1 MAKEK
6 VLFNH
11 DAAIDEFMAAVLLTT
26 MDEVDYLGSV
36 IMNADCIYNFAMQA
50 QWKIQQFL
58 EIDQQANPI
67 TLSRARQWNSF
78 PWSYRGD
85 CIKENNIACL
95 KDIANNDVWPP
106 YPNGDTYMVSQLE
119 NALKN
124 GEQVTML
131 VNCPMTT
138 LRNILETRPELTGAI
153 SRLIWM
159 GGAINVKG
167 NLDPTT
173 IPVEVANPKAE
184 WNAFCDPHAIE
195 WIFEN
200 TQFPITLFP
209 LDVTDQAA
217 ITKKFMAEL
226 KVQSE
231 EYTYSEL
238 AYQSYELVASEAFYD
253 MWDVVTTCYIPHP
266 EFFAPPTPMQLSIVT
281 EDYWQG
287 TLVQEQSGGRTV
299 DVVLELTEPA
309 DFYNYVLKQFR
320 R

>member
-1 MAKEK
+1 MSNEK

-58 EIDQQANPI
+58 DIDPNANPI

-85 CIKENNIACL
+85 CIKENQIACL
-95 KDIANNDVWPP
+95 QPIPNNDAWPA
-106 YPNGDTYMVSQLE
+106 YPNGDVYMEKQLSA
-119 NALKN
+119 ALAN
-124 GEQVTML
+124 GEQITML

-138 LRNILETRPELTGAI
+138 LRNLLEAKPELKKAI
-153 SRLIWM
+153 GRLIWM
-159 GGAINVKG
+159 GGAIKVEG

-173 IPVEVANPKAE
+173 IPPEVANPKAE
-184 WNAFCDPHAIE
+184 WNAFCDPHAIQ
-195 WIFEN
+195 WVFDN
-200 TQFPITLFP
+200 TTFPITLFP
-209 LDVTDQAA
+209 LDVTNQAA
-217 ITKKFMAEL
+217 ITQGFMAQL
-226 KVQSE
+226 HFQSRK
-231 EYTYSEL
+231 YPYSKL

-266 EFFAPPTPMQLSIVT
+266 EFFAPPTPMKLSIVT

-287 TLVQEQSGGRTV
+287 TLVPEPSNGRAV
-299 DVVLELTEPA
+299 DVVMELTQPNA
-309 DFYNYVLKQFR
+309 FYDYVLQQFR